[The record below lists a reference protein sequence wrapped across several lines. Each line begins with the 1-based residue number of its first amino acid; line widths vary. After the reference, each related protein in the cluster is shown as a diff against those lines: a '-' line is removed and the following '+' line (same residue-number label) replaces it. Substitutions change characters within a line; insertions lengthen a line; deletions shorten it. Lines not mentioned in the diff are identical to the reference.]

1 MSFGGAPG
9 RTIFFDDGTHKLRC
23 GRARGQCNAWVY
35 CAAEEQCFSY
45 DIHDLDFNGY
55 FAISAS
61 SGNPGVAYP
70 VYNTVNSFKIY
81 DPKVVSTSSG

>member
-1 MSFGGAPG
+1 V
-9 RTIFFDDGTHKLRC
+9 H
-23 GRARGQCNAWVY
+23 
-35 CAAEEQCFSY
+35 CFSY

-55 FAISAS
+55 FALSAS

-81 DPKVVSTSSG
+81 DPKVVSTSHHFEDSHREKAAHEHYAETIAARTDDLIHTGAAGTSPDGF